1 VHKTAAAL
9 IDLLLDVGWSFV
21 RYPASSI
28 AGNSMNDFHYKR
40 RYHGPLKAVVL
51 DWAGTTVDFG
61 SRAPVLAVMEAFR
74 RLDVPVTVEQARGP
88 MGMAKRDHLRVMLDM
103 PEVSAGWRKVHG
115 RAPGSDDVD
124 RLYQQFLPVQKEILA
139 ANSQLIPGCLDAISH
154 CRSCGIS
161 IGSSTGYTQELMD
174 IIVPLVHAQ
183 GYRPDA
189 IVCASDVSPGR
200 PAPWMCFE
208 NARRLGV
215 YPMEAIVKVDDTTV
229 GIEAGLNAGMWT
241 VGITR
246 SGNLVGLSE
255 DELNRLPTEEQNQRV
270 AAAAAELYQ
279 AGAHLAI
286 DTIAELPIAL
296 EQIGE
301 HVARGE
307 RP

>member
-1 VHKTAAAL
+1 
-9 IDLLLDVGWSFV
+9 
-21 RYPASSI
+21 
-28 AGNSMNDFHYKR
+28 
-40 RYHGPLKAVVL
+40 
-51 DWAGTTVDFG
+51 
-61 SRAPVLAVMEAFR
+61 
-74 RLDVPVTVEQARGP
+74 
-88 MGMAKRDHLRVMLDM
+88 
-103 PEVSAGWRKVHG
+103 
-115 RAPGSDDVD
+115 
-124 RLYQQFLPVQKEILA
+124 
-139 ANSQLIPGCLDAISH
+139 
-154 CRSCGIS
+154 
-161 IGSSTGYTQELMD
+161 
-174 IIVPLVHAQ
+174 
-183 GYRPDA
+183 
-189 IVCASDVSPGR
+189 
-200 PAPWMCFE
+200 MCFE

-301 HVARGE
+301 HLVRGE